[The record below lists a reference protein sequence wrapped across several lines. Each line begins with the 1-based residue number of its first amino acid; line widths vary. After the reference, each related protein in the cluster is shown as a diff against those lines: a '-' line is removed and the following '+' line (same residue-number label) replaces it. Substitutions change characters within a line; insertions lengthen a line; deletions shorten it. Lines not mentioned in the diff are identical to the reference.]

1 MGIFLGIL
9 KIVGIVLLCILA
21 FLLAAVLLILFVP
34 YRYKVR
40 GQKKD
45 GISAYAKVTWLL
57 HFVVVLLTY
66 DDGINLRIK
75 ILGIPFYDKK
85 KRAQKA
91 KFKEEKAR
99 EKERLKARRKKKDP
113 LPDEKEEKEP
123 ESAEDKTEEV
133 NTAAAENETLSGSEE
148 GAKDSADED
157 RDSTEPK
164 EGKSAEKNKK
174 KSLKDIFTRKKK
186 ISFFEWLDEI
196 ADKTEDILYDLPD
209 MIEEGGDVLFE
220 KLEGIKEKVSSLFDT
235 IEYYHRLLGSEGAE
249 WVYEYVKKHVI
260 GILKAVKP
268 TRFDAEVNIADDD
281 PASVAKVYEYEVF
294 AMPFIELIRGR
305 RGKVYVNAYQD
316 EKYFDFE
323 ADLRG
328 RVLLFA
334 LAWHGAL
341 ILFNKKVKY
350 FIKRLKREEE
360 AEEKKN
366 G

>member
-1 MGIFLGIL
+1 MGTFLGIL
-9 KIVGIVLLCILA
+9 KIVGIVLLCILV

-34 YRYKVR
+34 YRYKVH
-40 GQKKD
+40 GQKKV

-91 KFKEEKAR
+91 KLKEEKAR

-148 GAKDSADED
+148 AAKDSTDGD
-157 RDSTEPK
+157 DDHTHT
-164 EGKSAEKNKK
+164 GKK

-260 GILKAVKP
+260 GILKVVKP

-281 PASVAKVYEYEVF
+281 PAAVAKVYEYEVF

-305 RGKVYVNAYQD
+305 RGKVYVNACQD
-316 EKYFDFE
+316 DKYFDFE

>member
-1 MGIFLGIL
+1 MGTFLGVL

-21 FLLAAVLLILFVP
+21 FLLAVFLLILFVP
-34 YRYKVR
+34 YRYKVHS
-40 GQKKD
+40 QKKD

-91 KFKEEKAR
+91 KLKEEKAR

-281 PASVAKVYEYEVF
+281 PAAVAKVYEYEVF

-316 EKYFDFE
+316 KKYFDFE

>member
-1 MGIFLGIL
+1 MGTFLGIL

-34 YRYKVR
+34 YRYKVH

-91 KFKEEKAR
+91 KLKEEKAR

-148 GAKDSADED
+148 AAKDSTDGDGDHAD
-157 RDSTEPK
+157 T
-164 EGKSAEKNKK
+164 GKK

-220 KLEGIKEKVSSLFDT
+220 KLEGIKAKVSSLFDT

-281 PASVAKVYEYEVF
+281 PAAVAKVYEYEVF

-316 EKYFDFE
+316 DKYFDFE

>member
-1 MGIFLGIL
+1 MGTFLGIL
-9 KIVGIVLLCILA
+9 KIVGIVLLCILV

-34 YRYKVR
+34 YRYKVH
-40 GQKKD
+40 GQKND

-91 KFKEEKAR
+91 KLKEEKAR

-133 NTAAAENETLSGSEE
+133 NTAAAKNETLSGSEE
-148 GAKDSADED
+148 AAKDSTDGDGDHAD
-157 RDSTEPK
+157 T
-164 EGKSAEKNKK
+164 GKK

-281 PASVAKVYEYEVF
+281 PAAVAKVYEYEVF

-316 EKYFDFE
+316 DKYFDFE